1 MIRAAVLLLS
11 VSMLGGCITLLPE
24 PPPPPRVYVLEAR
37 EIAPLQG
44 APIDAVVAVAIPT
57 GERAILGP
65 DLIWRTGD
73 SIAYVNQSQWS
84 SRADEALQQILA
96 ETLTSQGRFRASTRL
111 GEARAEYEIRW
122 DVLDFEVRADDMT
135 AHFRADVRLVTP
147 GRRIVA
153 SRIIDTTAPVSSR
166 SESVAAEALAR
177 AAREGSARIGE
188 FAADAAAEAVAQT
201 PTTASN

>member
-37 EIAPLQG
+37 NIERLQG
-44 APIDAVVAVAIPT
+44 APIDAVIAVAIPT

-122 DVLDFEVRADDMT
+122 DVLDFSSRDDMT
-135 AHFRADVRLVTP
+135 AHFRGRSVGDL
-147 GRRIVA
+147 GRRIAA
-153 SRIIDTTAPVSSR
+153 SWILIPQPVS
-166 SESVAAEALAR
+166 LA
-177 AAREGSARIGE
+177 
-188 FAADAAAEAVAQT
+188 
-201 PTTASN
+201 